1 MEQSMLTI
9 GSDRIPLERLL
20 ELQNA
25 RYGGELPQPGQRIA
39 SERPGGAGFY
49 RATLKRKAADLSRS
63 VSETFSFCTS
73 ANLSHRMGNHFLE
86 AFTNE
91 GFAPCDVPFRSLHAM
106 GDAVIN
112 AMLPESE
119 MKTVRISLVW

>member
-1 MEQSMLTI
+1 
-9 GSDRIPLERLL
+9 
-20 ELQNA
+20 
-25 RYGGELPQPGQRIA
+25 
-39 SERPGGAGFY
+39 
-49 RATLKRKAADLSRS
+49 
-63 VSETFSFCTS
+63 
-73 ANLSHRMGNHFLE
+73 MGNDFLE

-119 MKTVRISLVW
+119 IKTVRISLFLTYISFLHVFLFNQRIFL